1 MRFFND
7 SIHVLEGDGKYPYTL
22 LRSVAFDHPKY
33 GRIVIPKG
41 YTTDFAS
48 IPTRVLKKML
58 EPMKRYPATT
68 HDFGWPNLV
77 VFYKI
82 TVGGIVPDTKMDDP
96 IAYAALV
103 HDWIYSIEM
112 FPRSVCDAIF
122 RDILR
127 EFKVESRNMMYW
139 AVRLGGWTA
148 WPHEIETKKYWQ
160 EQGRLAT
167 LKYQAST
174 CSSETNEQS

>member
-1 MRFFND
+1 MSSSFRFSNR
-7 SIHVLEGDGKYPYTL
+7 IHVLEGDGKYPYTL
-22 LRSVAFDHPKY
+22 LESVEFWHSKY

-48 IPTRVLKKML
+48 IPTRVLKKLM
-58 EPMKRYPATT
+58 EPQHRRPASNYL
-68 HDFGWPNLV
+68 GLV
-77 VFYKI
+77 GVRFYAL
-82 TVGGIVPDTKMDDP
+82 TVDGIMPRTAMDDP

-103 HDWIYSIEM
+103 HDWVYSIEM
-112 FPRSVCDAIF
+112 FPRSTCDKIF

-127 EFKVESRNMMYW
+127 GFNVESRNLMYW

-148 WPHEIETKKYWQ
+148 WPHEIETKRYWQ

-167 LKYQAST
+167 INPPSM
-174 CSSETNEQS
+174 CS